1 MTADLHN
8 LYQSVVLDHNKNPRN
23 FGKPGDFSLT
33 AEGFNP
39 LCGDHYHVFVKKSSS
54 DDSLETICFE
64 GQGCAISKASAS
76 LMTQIMKG
84 KNLTEFNDIFI
95 SFQKMVTG
103 KGCDER
109 SKELL
114 GKLRVFEEVWKYPS
128 RVKCAALP
136 WHTLK
141 AALSGTLSTTTEA

>member
-1 MTADLHN
+1 MTDLAA

-23 FGKPGDFSLT
+23 FGEPESYSQS

-39 LCGDHYHVFVKKSSS
+39 LCGDHYHIYLSQGEAGKVGKVFFK
-54 DDSLETICFE
+54 

-76 LMTQIMKG
+76 LMSQISQDLSEGDFLK
-84 KNLTEFNDIFI
+84 LFEA
-95 SFQKMVTG
+95 FQNMVTG
-103 KGCDER
+103 KSVGADEKQR
-109 SKELL
+109 L

-141 AALSGTLSTTTEA
+141 AALAGKKTASTEE